1 MTANY
6 IHRELEVKL
15 TSLSKSSPSIAL
27 TGPRQSG
34 KSTLLK
40 HLFGKTH
47 TYVTFDDPLMRE
59 KATSDPKLFLSESKD
74 KLILDEIQYV
84 PEILSYIKI
93 LIDDNRNKNGRFII
107 TGSQQFT
114 LIKNLGDSLAGR
126 IALLELLP
134 FSTYEIKDK
143 LKNKKSILELFI
155 YSCLNGLYPELV
167 TKKTKDLNSW
177 YATYINTYLERD
189 IRTIYDIGNLRDFS
203 RFLQLLAS
211 RTGQILNLST
221 FASEIGVSVN
231 SIKKWVSILEA
242 SRIIYLL
249 PPYYE
254 TMGKRISKSHKVY
267 FLDCGLVCYLTGI
280 TNKAHLIK
288 GPMAG
293 QLFETFCI
301 QETVKTFFNLGKR
314 PNIFYIRTQND
325 LEVDLIIKSADK
337 LYPVEIKF
345 NKTPKVSMASSLKRF
360 KETFPSLNIQ
370 NGFILSLSNEE
381 HHLSKEVKL
390 INFDSYINFLKN
402 P

>member
-1 MTANY
+1 MTGSY
-6 IHRELEVKL
+6 IHRELEKKL

-47 TYVTFDDPLMRE
+47 RYVTFDDPLIRE
-59 KATSDPKLFLSESKD
+59 KAILDPELFLEENSD

-84 PEILSYIKI
+84 PEILSYLKI
-93 LIDDNRNKNGRFII
+93 LIDEKRNKAGRFII

-134 FSTYEIKDK
+134 FSTNEIKDK
-143 LKNKKSILELFI
+143 LENKKSVLDLFI

-167 TKKTKDLNSW
+167 TKRTKDLDNW
-177 YATYINTYLERD
+177 YAAYINTYLERD

-221 FASEIGVSVN
+221 FASEIGISVN
-231 SIKKWVSILEA
+231 AIKKWVSILEA

-249 PPYYE
+249 SPYYE
-254 TMGKRISKSHKVY
+254 TMGKRISKSPKVY

-280 TNKAHLIK
+280 TNKSHLIK

-301 QETVKTFFNLGKR
+301 QETVKTFFNSGEK

-325 LEVDLIIKSADK
+325 LEVDLIVKLADK
-337 LYPVEIKF
+337 LYPIEIKL
-345 NKTPKVSMASSLKRF
+345 NKTPKVSMANSIRRF
-360 KETFPSLNIQ
+360 KETFTSLNIQ
-370 NGFILSLSNEE
+370 NGFILSLSSEE
-381 HHLSKEVKL
+381 HYLSKEVRL
-390 INFDSYINFLKN
+390 INFDSYINFLKKS
-402 P
+402 